1 MSEGCCQVYCEKI
14 PMLNGARGFS
24 VESVCGAALHP
35 LGLIQQLAKRW
46 SIGRE
51 NQGGVKDVLGV
62 FFELITITLL
72 NESTIKA
79 CATKKQ
85 IKVHVVTVAS

>member
-1 MSEGCCQVYCEKI
+1 
-14 PMLNGARGFS
+14 MLNGARGFS
-24 VESVCGAALHP
+24 VESVCVAAPHP
-35 LGLIQQLAKRW
+35 LGLIQQIAKGW
-46 SIGRE
+46 NIGRE
-51 NQGGVKDVLGV
+51 NQGGVKDVL
-62 FFELITITLL
+62 FCFLSLL